1 MSLESLHRLS
11 MERKLATRGEQ
22 FRSHIME
29 LSNPVIRRQP
39 EVKPLIECLRRVFGI
54 EHFEGLEPTVLWS
67 DDMRNLGSEE
77 SFYTEWKDVYMLGV
91 FYRKNV
97 YDEDQLSH
105 VFIRKFQG
113 FRGPLDEWKSDII
126 FPPDTRRYSVCAVIP
141 AEHESSPEERRDP
154 HNYAVTKY
162 LFKDFQS
169 LGLDFETIKRLV
181 MEL

>member
-1 MSLESLHRLS
+1 MSLDSLHRLA
-11 MERKLATRGEQ
+11 MERTLSTRGEF
-22 FRSHIME
+22 FRSHT
-29 LSNPVIRRQP
+29 LDLANPVIRRQP
-39 EVKPLIECLRRVFGI
+39 EVQPLVECLRRVFSV
-54 EHFEGLEPTVLWS
+54 EHFEGLEPVVLWS
-67 DDMRNLGSEE
+67 DDMCNLGSE
-77 SFYTEWKDVYMLGV
+77 STFYTSWKDVYMLGV

-105 VFIRKFQG
+105 VFVRKFQG
-113 FRGPLDEWKSDII
+113 FKGPLDEWKSDII

-141 AEHESSPEERRDP
+141 EGHMSSPDERTDP

-169 LGLDFETIKRLV
+169 LGIDFEEIKKLV